1 MDINR
6 FYSILDKTKLKKE
19 VVKNDSRE
27 IANYS
32 LPGDVVTRI
41 SIIDAPLIYPDGL
54 IDNWVYFKV
63 DGFSSEFKK
72 ISSLTEEDLNS
83 IIEDLLSREVID
95 EERYHE
101 LAKKYFNKFIEALR
115 SYENVNT
122 TIEETEEINEY
133 SKKGNLLKSIPAKI
147 LLKIGDYVIIEIN
160 KDYETT
166 HGKFIKYTYEKDYGD
181 EHNLIPY
188 PKTDSYLG
196 TNDVNSLINK
206 MVNTFLNGRNTN

>member
-95 EERYHE
+95 EERYHA
-101 LAKKYFNKFIEALR
+101 LAKEYFDKFIDALR

-133 SKKGNLLKSIPAKI
+133 SKKGNLLKSTPAKI
-147 LLKIGDYVIIEIN
+147 LLKIGNYVIIEIN

-166 HGKFIKYTYEKDYGD
+166 HGKFIKYTYEKDYED
-181 EHNLIPY
+181 EHNLISY

-196 TNDVNSLINK
+196 ANDVNSLIDK

>member
-101 LAKKYFNKFIEALR
+101 LAKEYFNKFIDALS

-133 SKKGNLLKSIPAKI
+133 SKKGNLLKSTPAKI

-166 HGKFIKYTYEKDYGD
+166 YGKFIKYTYEKDYED
-181 EHNLIPY
+181 EHNLISY
-188 PKTDSYLG
+188 PKTDSYFG
-196 TNDVNSLINK
+196 VNDVNSLIDK

>member
-133 SKKGNLLKSIPAKI
+133 SKKGNLLKSTPAKI

-166 HGKFIKYTYEKDYGD
+166 HGKFIKYTYEKDYED
-181 EHNLIPY
+181 ERNLISY

-196 TNDVNSLINK
+196 ANDVNSLIDK

>member
-32 LPGDVVTRI
+32 LSGDVVTRI

-54 IDNWVYFKV
+54 IDNWVYFKL

-95 EERYHE
+95 EKRYHE
-101 LAKKYFNKFIEALR
+101 LSKEYFDKFIDALR

-133 SKKGNLLKSIPAKI
+133 SKKGNLLKSTPAKI

-160 KDYETT
+160 KNYETT
-166 HGKFIKYTYEKDYGD
+166 HGKFIKYTYEKDYED
-181 EHNLIPY
+181 EHNLISC

-196 TNDVNSLINK
+196 ANDVNSLIDK
-206 MVNTFLNGRNTN
+206 LVNTFLKGGNTN